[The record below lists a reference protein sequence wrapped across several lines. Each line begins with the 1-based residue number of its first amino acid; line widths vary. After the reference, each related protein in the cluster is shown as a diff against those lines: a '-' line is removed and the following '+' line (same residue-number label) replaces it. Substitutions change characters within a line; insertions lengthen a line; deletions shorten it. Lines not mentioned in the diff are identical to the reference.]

1 MAKKKPKAKEAAAH
15 SPEEVREAFDA
26 LAPENALEPIENHP
40 KPSELA
46 GLPGHELKESAETEP
61 ETEPENPSAADF
73 DGEALLRMLPRPA
86 FQRITSLSMGRHW
99 IAPTEHGAFAFVR
112 GAATLYAAGYLG
124 TNADTITQEE
134 LRELVKCCARGPGGN
149 VYTVGD
155 FLNELRRRGGG
166 LN

>member
-1 MAKKKPKAKEAAAH
+1 MVKKKPKAKPAEVH
-15 SPEEVREAFDA
+15 TPEEVREAFDA
-26 LAPENALEPIENHP
+26 LAPEHAIPPLENHP
-40 KPSELA
+40 APADVA
-46 GLPGHELKESAETEP
+46 GLPEP
-61 ETEPENPSAADF
+61 EPEPDYKTKTAADF

-86 FQRITSLSMGRHW
+86 FQRITSLSLGRHW
-99 IAPTEHGAFAFVR
+99 IAGTEHGTFAFIR

-155 FLNELRRRGGG
+155 FLKELRRRSGG

>member
-1 MAKKKPKAKEAAAH
+1 MAKRKPEQKAEETHQAGELPAVTHEAPTPTIN
-15 SPEEVREAFDA
+15 PEEVEEFRA
-26 LAPENALEPIENHP
+26 ALEE
-40 KPSELA
+40 A
-46 GLPGHELKESAETEP
+46 GGPEP
-61 ETEPENPSAADF
+61 EPEPEPDYKTKTAADF

-86 FQRITSLSMGRHW
+86 FQRITSLSLGRHW
-99 IAPTEHGAFAFVR
+99 IAGTEHGTFAFIR

-124 TNADTITQEE
+124 ANADTITQEE

-155 FLNELRRRGGG
+155 FLKELRRRSGG